1 GLAGPRD
8 LAARGR
14 CGLTRSAAASF
25 FTKNRK
31 QDAPDERRGS
41 SHKTSA
47 AHAAVKHPSKSGAA
61 KITAIKPVLR
71 GLCPGLIRLTMTRY
85 PAGGICIAEDR
96 FNRDAGL

>member
-1 GLAGPRD
+1 VRPYGL
-8 LAARGR
+8 LQH
-14 CGLTRSAAASF
+14 LF

-47 AHAAVKHPSKSGAA
+47 VQTAVNHPSKSGAA
-61 KITAIKPVLR
+61 KITAIRPVFR
-71 GLCPGLIRLTMTRY
+71 GLCPGLIRLTMMRD
-85 PAGGICIAEDR
+85 PAGGIRIAEDR